1 MIEFFKDGGFGM
13 WPILFMGLA
22 CLVSAGFFAW
32 KPEAKRLGF
41 IGAMGLATLF
51 ATVGATLTDVGTV
64 CHAIANDERI
74 PEKDRPM
81 VFLQG
86 MRESTRP
93 GVFGT
98 TVLSV
103 AALLVAAGMSRRP
116 REAAIE
122 KAG

>member
-1 MIEFFKDGGFGM
+1 MIEFFKEGGFGM

-22 CLVSAGFFAW
+22 CVVSAGLFAW
-32 KPEAKRLGF
+32 KPDLKRLGF

-64 CHAIANDERI
+64 CHAVANDERFA
-74 PEKDRPM
+74 EKDKPAI
-81 VFLQG
+81 FLQG
-86 MRESTRP
+86 MKESTRP

-98 TVLSV
+98 TVLCV

-116 REAAIE
+116 SGQAS
-122 KAG
+122 

>member
-1 MIEFFKDGGFGM
+1 MIEFFTDGGFGM

-22 CLVSAGFFAW
+22 CLAASALYAY
-32 KPEAKRLGF
+32 KPEARRLGF
-41 IGAMGLATLF
+41 IVAMGLATLF
-51 ATVGATLTDVGTV
+51 ATIGATVMDVGTV
-64 CHAIANDERI
+64 CHAVANDPRFAD
-74 PEKDRPM
+74 KDKPAI
-81 VFLQG
+81 FLQG

-116 REAAIE
+116 RETAA
-122 KAG
+122 

>member
-22 CLVSAGFFAW
+22 SLVAAGIFAW
-32 KPEAKRLGF
+32 KPDPKKLGF
-41 IGAMGLATLF
+41 IGAMALATLF

-64 CHAIANDERI
+64 CHAVANDERI
-74 PEKDRPM
+74 AEKDRPL

-103 AALLVAAGMSRRP
+103 VALLVAAGMSRRP
-116 REAAIE
+116 REAA
-122 KAG
+122 